1 MTTTNREWRSDMH
14 RVKPHQSVRIL
25 TIQFA
30 VPADE
35 DENAVCDGIVELL
48 DGDIERE
55 DGVILDWRYVFGE
68 ERVVQ
73 AGDDPG
79 EGDVFYLT
87 GEHPGDGHGSGLN
100 AEIAALWAE
109 VVAEREAAR
118 PNLTDYVEE

>member
-1 MTTTNREWRSDMH
+1 MH

-25 TIQFA
+25 TLQLA
-30 VPADE
+30 VSADE
-35 DENAVCDGIVELL
+35 DESAAYDGISETLNGAL
-48 DGDIERE
+48 ADD
-55 DGVILDWRYVFGE
+55 DPVILDWRYVFGE

-109 VVAEREAAR
+109 VIAEREAVR
-118 PNLTDYVEE
+118 PDLTDYVEE